1 MSASPSTARVRVEA
15 RVTGVVQGVGFRPF
29 VYGLARE
36 AGLDG
41 WVLNDERGVLIEV
54 EGESG
59 EVERFLARV
68 ESEAPPLARVEGL
81 SRRAIGPRGPRGGF
95 TIEES
100 GAGGEHG
107 ALVSAD
113 MATCAD
119 CLAEVLDPVDRRHR
133 YPFTNCTNC
142 GPRLT
147 IVVDVPYDRPAT
159 TMASFEMCAALP
171 GRVRGPR
178 RSPLPRP
185 AQRLPGLRPAAAPRR
200 PRGRRG
206 ARRRRRARA
215 HGERAARRAD
225 RRDQGRRR
233 LPPRLPGGLRAG
245 RGGAARAQ
253 APRGQALRP
262 DVRRPRRRPWADRAE
277 RRGRT
282 AAGGARGAD
291 RDRAAPSRRRGR
303 GERRAREL
311 SSSG

>member
-1 MSASPSTARVRVEA
+1 M
-15 RVTGVVQGVGFRPF
+15 
-29 VYGLARE
+29 
-36 AGLDG
+36 
-41 WVLNDERGVLIEV
+41 
-54 EGESG
+54 
-59 EVERFLARV
+59 
-68 ESEAPPLARVEGL
+68 EGL
-81 SRRAIGPRGPRGGF
+81 SRRAIGPRGPGGGF

-159 TMASFEMCAALP
+159 TMASFEMCRLCRAEYEDPGDRRFHAQPNACPACGPQLRLVDRAGAEVPGDGDALARTASALRDGRIVAIKGVGGYHLACRAASEPVVAEL
-171 GRVRGPR
+171 
-178 RSPLPRP
+178 
-185 AQRLPGLRPAAAPRR
+185 
-200 PRGRRG
+200 
-206 ARRRRRARA
+206 RARKHREDKPFA
-215 HGERAARRAD
+215 
-225 RRDQGRRR
+225 
-233 LPPRLPGGLRAG
+233 LMAG
-245 RGGAARAQ
+245 D
-253 APRGQALRP
+253 L
-262 DVRRPRRRPWADRAE
+262 DRRPWADRAE

-291 RDRAAPSRRRGR
+291 RDRAAASRRRGR

-311 SSSG
+311 